1 MLHLIGVDLIIES
14 CHYEVE
20 IIDFKPYHF
29 LFLRIKKAYALS
41 YYHMPYVD
49 LKKKKKLI
57 TKFLYYLKMSATK
70 MVVQLTVSIFW
81 IPTLCWLLNSTLL
94 LNIISTY
101 DYPSKLEIW
110 FFSRLKTRD
119 YVCITVLTQITISCI
134 QWQFNH
140 ILPNGFTSV

>member
-1 MLHLIGVDLIIES
+1 VDL
-14 CHYEVE
+14 
-20 IIDFKPYHF
+20 
-29 LFLRIKKAYALS
+29 
-41 YYHMPYVD
+41 
-49 LKKKKKLI
+49 KKKKLI

-101 DYPSKLEIW
+101 DYPSKLEIL

-119 YVCITVLTQITISCI
+119 YVYYR
-134 QWQFNH
+134 FNTNNH
-140 ILPNGFTSV
+140 FMHTMAV